1 MNYTDYK
8 FYSLKYIGNEVP
20 RDDFEV
26 LSMRAS
32 EIVRKH
38 IFNRDIIGYE
48 DEVQNATCSVT
59 EILYKIK
66 NIENKIYNSDDKEV
80 KSENVGDYSRTYN
93 VASISEQKEKVSNLK
108 QEIEEKIRMYLVDTG
123 LLYRGV

>member
-20 RDDFEV
+20 QDDFEV
-26 LSMRAS
+26 LSVRAS

-38 IFNRDIIGYE
+38 IFNRDITGYE